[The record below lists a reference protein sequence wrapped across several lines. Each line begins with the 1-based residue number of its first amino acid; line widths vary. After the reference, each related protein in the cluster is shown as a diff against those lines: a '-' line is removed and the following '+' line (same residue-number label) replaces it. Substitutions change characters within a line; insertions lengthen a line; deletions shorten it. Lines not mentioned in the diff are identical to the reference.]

1 MKWALMFRKLI
12 MWQTNKESDG
22 DDYPAYVI
30 HYTDYS
36 PNRKTPL
43 EREIRV
49 SSSPD
54 QIKDL
59 WEELATE
66 GFTKGWVAV
75 GESPAKEI
83 ATTPKPSAAV
93 AAADGPEAG
102 PATPAKKRTTKKA
115 AAVPAEEEVMPPA
128 SSDSPPPPA
137 KKRSS
142 SKKKPD

>member
-22 DDYPAYVI
+22 DDYPAYI
-30 HYTDYS
+30 FHYTDYS

-59 WEELATE
+59 WDELATE
-66 GFTKGWVAV
+66 GFTKGWVPV
-75 GESPAKEI
+75 GESPAAKETV
-83 ATTPKPSAAV
+83 ATPKASAAV
-93 AAADGPEAG
+93 TAANDPEDSLVK
-102 PATPAKKRTTKKA
+102 PAKKR
-115 AAVPAEEEVMPPA
+115 
-128 SSDSPPPPA
+128 
-137 KKRSS
+137 RS
-142 SKKKPD
+142 

>member
-22 DDYPAYVI
+22 DDYPAYVL

-54 QIKDL
+54 QMKEL

-66 GFTKGWVAV
+66 GFTKGWVTA
-75 GESPAKEI
+75 GESTAVKEVER
-83 ATTPKPSAAV
+83 APLAAV
-93 AAADGPEAG
+93 TVDEAPDVA
-102 PATPAKKRTTKKA
+102 PATPAKKRAAKK
-115 AAVPAEEEVMPPA
+115 AVPAGDPPATPPA
-128 SSDSPPPPA
+128 SDAPAPPT
-137 KKRSS
+137 KKHAS
-142 SKKKPD
+142 SKKKSD